1 MGSIGSSVL
10 HNGRPVLQ
18 SYGIDLDNLEEGDRV
33 GVMRTREG
41 DLVFYVNSCSQ
52 GVAASNIPGN
62 LYVVLDLYGSIE
74 VGVTTHDPST
84 LSLPATMTNLRSGT
98 IMISGYGIL
107 TNGRC
112 IRHEYGQ
119 MNLDELKE
127 GDIIGIIRK
136 SNAELHYYIN
146 DVDQGVASK
155 KVPARVWG
163 VVDLY
168 EAELEESLLF
178 HTTCGLHAAV
188 VNGGKTAHRP

>member
-1 MGSIGSSVL
+1 
-10 HNGRPVLQ
+10 
-18 SYGIDLDNLEEGDRV
+18 
-33 GVMRTREG
+33 
-41 DLVFYVNSCSQ
+41 
-52 GVAASNIPGN
+52 
-62 LYVVLDLYGSIE
+62 
-74 VGVTTHDPST
+74 
-84 LSLPATMTNLRSGT
+84 MTNLRSGT

-168 EAELEESLLF
+168 GMAVRVTIADPDNRDEKNMSLRRNTPLDF
-178 HTTCGLHAAV
+178 GYAITNYG
-188 VNGGKTAHRP
+188 RS